1 MKLTLATLSLL
12 CIAAL
17 PLSGGVLNGSDSLN
31 DDGFGSAGHITSTTG
46 IVGSPRHTNAFTV
59 RRSGAAY
66 LYRSLHTLTGST
78 TQNAKLTPSDGLDDD
93 LFGSSVASTLSAG
106 QLRVLI
112 GAPGDDHGTK
122 SNAGSA
128 YLFLPA
134 SNATGTLTQNVKLQ
148 ATTSGPSGDAFGSS
162 VALDDTLGT
171 VAIIGSPGLDFF
183 GNLDRGAVYLF
194 KNLNFATGTV
204 NEDTILYDSGGAIG
218 DRFGSSVA
226 LWRDSNNTSALA
238 GAIGDNSSRG
248 SAGYFQEISTASS
261 LLTQTSKLTASDGA
275 SLDYFG
281 SASGLSGDNGTRY
294 AVIGAPGDDTV
305 NNPDQG
311 SAYLYRIPVSGVA
324 ATLTQNAKLMSS
336 NGANGD
342 YLGTSVSVSGK
353 VALIGAPK
361 EDGPGH
367 ACLYLGLDTATG
379 TINESIR
386 IWAQDGFLNDKFG
399 SSVALAGDQI
409 MIGSRLGSG
418 TGTSSGKSYTVALS
432 AISTLDTNNA
442 TRTIEILNLRSRTNW
457 TIGDT
462 LDNMTL
468 TLAANASFEVPQ
480 SGTAIY
486 IGRTNTAVNNLL
498 IVEGPITD
506 TRAIIVGSGFNTGNE
521 LRVNQNITADLIDVR
536 SGSILSGNHLVHQR
550 MAANVSMRGSVRPGN
565 DAIGTLQILGDLTW
579 HPSSPWQFN
588 LAAVNASDRLNLTAS
603 GSDFLKGGG
612 DQKRQFDFLGSAQTG
627 TFTLLTWTGITTFFG
642 VSDFEAINLG
652 SGVNAVFSMVGKSL
666 VVTIAPI
673 QTLTPLEQWRQTHFG
688 TSANTGNSADAFDA
702 DSDGL
707 SNLMEYALGTLP
719 NNVASKNPPV
729 LGQASNRL
737 TLSFTPQVITGIT
750 YAIETS
756 PNLNDWANTNLTGLT
771 AGNPFTWTDTV
782 TVTSV
787 PRRFI
792 RLKVTY
798 PIIP

>member
-1 MKLTLATLSLL
+1 MKLTLVTLSLL

-17 PLSGGVLNGSDSLN
+17 PLSGGVLNGSDSAVN
-31 DDGFGSAGHITSTTG
+31 NGFGSAGHISGATG
-46 IVGSPRHTNAFTV
+46 IVGSPVNQTA
-59 RRSGAAY
+59 GAAY
-66 LYRSLHTLTGST
+66 VYGSLDARTGST
-78 TQNAKLTPSDGLDDD
+78 TQTAKLTASDRLSGD
-93 LFGSSVASTLSAG
+93 LFGSSVASDSSAG
-106 QLRVLI
+106 LRVLI

-128 YLFLPA
+128 YFFRST
-134 SNATGTLTQNVKLQ
+134 SNYTGTLTQNAKLQ
-148 ATTSGPSGDAFGSS
+148 PETSGLSGDAFGSS
-162 VALDDTLGT
+162 VALDRNSNLST

-183 GNLDRGAVYLF
+183 GNSNRGLVYLF
-194 KNLNFATGTV
+194 TNLDLATGTV
-204 NEDTILYDSGGAIG
+204 NENAYLFDSGGAIG
-218 DRFGSSVA
+218 DSFGTSVA
-226 LWRDSNNTSALA
+226 VDSQTSALV

-248 SAGYFQEISTASS
+248 SACYFQDISTIPAN
-261 LLTQTSKLTASDGA
+261 LLISQTSKLTASDGA
-275 SLDYFG
+275 SDDYFG
-281 SASGLSGDNGTRY
+281 SASGLSYDAATGSRY
-294 AVIGAPGDDTV
+294 AVIGAPGDDMV

-311 SAYLYRIPVSGVA
+311 SAYLYRIPASGVA
-324 ATLTQNAKLMSS
+324 ATLTQNAKLISS
-336 NGANGD
+336 GGDVAD

-361 EDGPGH
+361 VDGPGH

-386 IWAQDGFLNDKFG
+386 IWAQDGFINDKFG
-399 SSVALAGDQI
+399 SSVALSGDQI
-409 MIGSRLGSG
+409 MIGSRLG
-418 TGTSSGKSYTVALS
+418 TGTTTASGKSYSVALS
-432 AISTLDTNNA
+432 DITTLNTNNA
-442 TRTIEILNLRSRTNW
+442 TRTIELLNLRSRTNW

-480 SGTAIY
+480 VGTAIH
-486 IGRTNTAVNNLL
+486 IGRTNAAANNLL
-498 IVEGPITD
+498 IVRGPITN
-506 TRAIIVGSGFNTGNE
+506 TRSIIVGSGSNSGNE
-521 LRVNQNITADLIDVR
+521 LRVNENITADLIEVR
-536 SGSILSGNHLVHQR
+536 SGSILSGSNR
-550 MAANVSMRGSVRPGN
+550 TINANVSMNGSVRPGN
-565 DAIGTLQILGDLTW
+565 DAIGTLTIVGDFTW
-579 HPSSPWQFN
+579 HSNSPWQFN
-588 LAAVNASDRLNLTAS
+588 LAAGNVSDRLNLTGS
-603 GSDFLKGGG
+603 GSDFLRATTT
-612 DQKRQFDFLGSAQTG
+612 QQRQFDFLGSTQTG
-627 TFTLLTWTGITTFFG
+627 TFTLITWTGITNFNVSIFG
-642 VSDFEAINLG
+642 AINLG
-652 SGVNAVFSMVGKSL
+652 AGVNAVFSMVGNSL

-688 TSANTGNSADAFDA
+688 TPANTGTSADAFDA

-719 NNVASKNPPV
+719 NDVASKNPPV

-756 PNLNDWANTNLTGLT
+756 PNLSDWASTNLTGLT
-771 AGNPFTWTDTV
+771 AGNAFTWTDTV
-782 TVTSV
+782 TLTSV

>member
-17 PLSGGVLNGSDSLN
+17 PLSGGVLNGSDSAVN
-31 DDGFGSAGHITSTTG
+31 NGFGSAGHISGATG
-46 IVGSPRHTNAFTV
+46 IVGSPVNQTA
-59 RRSGAAY
+59 GAAY
-66 LYRSLHTLTGST
+66 VYGSLDARTGST
-78 TQNAKLTPSDGLDDD
+78 TQTAKLTASDRLSGD
-93 LFGSSVASTLSAG
+93 LFGSSVASDSSAG
-106 QLRVLI
+106 LRVLI

-128 YLFLPA
+128 YFFRST
-134 SNATGTLTQNVKLQ
+134 SNYTGTLTQNAKLQ
-148 ATTSGPSGDAFGSS
+148 PETSGLSGDAFGSS
-162 VALDDTLGT
+162 VALDRNSNLST

-183 GNLDRGAVYLF
+183 GNSNRGLVYLF
-194 KNLNFATGTV
+194 TNLDLATGTV
-204 NEDTILYDSGGAIG
+204 NENAYLFDSGGAIG
-218 DRFGSSVA
+218 DSFGTSVA
-226 LWRDSNNTSALA
+226 VDSQTSALV

-248 SAGYFQEISTASS
+248 SACYFQDISTIPAN
-261 LLTQTSKLTASDGA
+261 LLISQTSKLTASDGA
-275 SLDYFG
+275 IDDYFG
-281 SASGLSGDNGTRY
+281 SASGLSYDAATGSRY
-294 AVIGAPGDDTV
+294 AVIGAPGDDMV

-311 SAYLYRIPVSGVA
+311 SAYLYRIPASGVA
-324 ATLTQNAKLMSS
+324 ATLTQNAKLISS
-336 NGANGD
+336 GGDVAD

-361 EDGPGH
+361 VDGPGH

-386 IWAQDGFLNDKFG
+386 IWAQDGFINDKFG
-399 SSVALAGDQI
+399 SSVALSGDQI
-409 MIGSRLGSG
+409 MIGSRLG
-418 TGTSSGKSYTVALS
+418 TGTTTASGKAYSVALS
-432 AISTLDTNNA
+432 DITTLNTNNA
-442 TRTIEILNLRSRTNW
+442 TRTIELLNLRSRTNW

-480 SGTAIY
+480 VGTAIH
-486 IGRTNTAVNNLL
+486 IGRTNAAANNLL
-498 IVEGPITD
+498 IVRGPITN
-506 TRAIIVGSGFNTGNE
+506 TRSIIVGSGSNSGNE
-521 LRVNQNITADLIDVR
+521 LRVNENITADLIEVR
-536 SGSILSGNHLVHQR
+536 SGSILSGSNR
-550 MAANVSMRGSVRPGN
+550 TINANVSMNGSVRPGN
-565 DAIGTLQILGDLTW
+565 DAIGTLTIVGDFTW
-579 HPSSPWQFN
+579 HSNSPWQFN
-588 LAAVNASDRLNLTAS
+588 LAAGNVSDRLNLTGS
-603 GSDFLKGGG
+603 GSDFLRATTT
-612 DQKRQFDFLGSAQTG
+612 QQRQFDFLGSTQTG
-627 TFTLLTWTGITTFFG
+627 TFTLITWTGITNFNVSIFG
-642 VSDFEAINLG
+642 AINLG
-652 SGVNAVFSMVGKSL
+652 AGVNAVFSMVGNSL

-688 TSANTGNSADAFDA
+688 TPANTGTSADAFDA

-719 NNVASKNPPV
+719 NDVASKNPPV

-756 PNLNDWANTNLTGLT
+756 PNLSDWASTNLTGLT
-771 AGNPFTWTDTV
+771 AGNAFTWTDTV
-782 TVTSV
+782 TLTSV